1 MSYFKKLLTP
11 AALSLYILRYD
22 TIWRLREA
30 MLCKCVKNGKIYTE
44 KLLWKAY
51 GQYFEK
57 RCSFVGPLAKFAGE
71 PCFPHGPLGVFVSN
85 DATVGKDCVIF
96 QNVTIGSNHLAD
108 AKRPGG
114 PVIGD
119 RVYIGAGAVIV
130 GNITI
135 GDGCRIGAGAVVYED
150 MPPNSV
156 AVCAPT
162 RIIQRDAPL
171 DNRHLQHTPNGTV
184 RCFENG
190 KYRVIKKDATGS
202 ATR

>member
-1 MSYFKKLLTP
+1 MGYFKKLLTP

-30 MLCKCVKNGKIYTE
+30 MLRKCVIGEKVHTN

-51 GQYFEK
+51 GHYFEK
-57 RCSFVGPLAKFAGE
+57 RCAFVGPLAKFAGE
-71 PCFPHGPLGVFVSN
+71 PCFPHGPLGIFVSN
-85 DATVGKDCVIF
+85 DSAVGKDCVIF

-108 AKRPGG
+108 AKHPGG
-114 PVIGD
+114 PIIGD

-130 GNITI
+130 GNVTI

-162 RIIQRDAPL
+162 RIIQREGPM
-171 DNRHLQHTPNGTV
+171 DNRHYQHTPNGTV
-184 RCFENG
+184 RYFEDG
-190 KYRVIKKDATGS
+190 KYHVKKKTAALKEG
-202 ATR
+202 